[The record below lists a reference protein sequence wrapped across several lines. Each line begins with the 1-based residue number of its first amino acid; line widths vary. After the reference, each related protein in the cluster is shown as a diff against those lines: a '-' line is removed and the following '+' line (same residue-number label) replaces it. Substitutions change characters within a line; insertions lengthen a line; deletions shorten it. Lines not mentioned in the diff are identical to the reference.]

1 MKRRVLQTII
11 AIFLLFGLAQPALA
25 FTTPTAQPDTG
36 GYTGHITCNKYPV
49 LRKPTPSVLIAN
61 RFSAEERHALAK
73 LLWGEARGI
82 PSDTERAAVVW
93 VVLNR
98 VDSNDPYYPDT
109 ILGVVKQ
116 KGQFAGYNPNHP
128 VDEHLLW
135 LVDDV
140 LYRWATDGEGRVLP
154 SDYLFFASK
163 ASENYAHNYF
173 RRLFND
179 PGPRWDWSL
188 PSPYET

>member
-1 MKRRVLQTII
+1 MTKPII
-11 AIFLLFGLAQPALA
+11 AVLMAAQMMFNAAPLAIAVSTDAGSDMRPVMVELVKAAKKPSREEVMAQ
-25 FTTPTAQPDTG
+25 FT
-36 GYTGHITCNKYPV
+36 V
-49 LRKPTPSVLIAN
+49 
-61 RFSAEERHALAK
+61 EERHALAK

-82 PSDTERAAVVW
+82 PSDTEKAAVIW
-93 VVLNR
+93 CVLNR
-98 VDSNDPYYPDT
+98 VDSDDPYYPNT

-116 KGQFAGYNPNHP
+116 KGQFAGYNPQHP

-173 RRLFND
+173 RKLFKD
-179 PGPRWDWSL
+179 PDPRWDWSL

>member
-1 MKRRVLQTII
+1 MTKPII
-11 AIFLLFGLAQPALA
+11 AVLMAAQMMFNAAPLAIAVSTDAGSDMRPVMVALVKA
-25 FTTPTAQPDTG
+25 AKKPSREEVMAQFT
-36 GYTGHITCNKYPV
+36 V
-49 LRKPTPSVLIAN
+49 
-61 RFSAEERHALAK
+61 EERHALAK

-82 PSDTERAAVVW
+82 PSDTEKAAVIW
-93 VVLNR
+93 CVLNR
-98 VDSNDPYYPDT
+98 VDSEDPYYPDT

-116 KGQFAGYNPNHP
+116 PGQFAGYNPKHP

-154 SDYLFFASK
+154 KEYLFFASK

-173 RRLFND
+173 RKLFKD
-179 PGPRWDWSL
+179 PDPRWDWSL

>member
-1 MKRRVLQTII
+1 MTKPII
-11 AIFLLFGLAQPALA
+11 AVIMAAQIM
-25 FTTPTAQPDTG
+25 FNTAPMAIAVSCDTG
-36 GYTGHITCNKYPV
+36 GGTGTHFAWTVKTTK
-49 LRKPTPSVLIAN
+49 KPNCDEVMAQ
-61 RFSAEERHALAK
+61 FSEEERFALAK

-98 VDSNDPYYPDT
+98 VDSDDPYYPDT

-116 KGQFAGYNPNHP
+116 KGQFAGYSPNHP

-140 LYRWATDGEGRVLP
+140 LWRWATGGEGRVLP

-163 ASENYAHNYF
+163 ASEGYAHNYF
-173 RRLFND
+173 RKLFND

>member
-1 MKRRVLQTII
+1 MNAAIAWVMASMMLFSAQTAI
-11 AIFLLFGLAQPALA
+11 AIEQTGVETHINAETLSVVSKDEVLAQ
-25 FTTPTAQPDTG
+25 FT
-36 GYTGHITCNKYPV
+36 K
-49 LRKPTPSVLIAN
+49 
-61 RFSAEERHALAK
+61 EERHALAK

-82 PSDTERAAVVW
+82 DSDTEKAAVIW
-93 VVLNR
+93 CVLNR
-98 VDSNDPYYPDT
+98 VDSDDPYYPDT

-116 KGQFAGYNPNHP
+116 KSQFAGYNPKHP

-140 LYRWATDGEGRVLP
+140 LYRWATDGDGRVLP
-154 SDYLFFASK
+154 SEYLFFASK
-163 ASENYAHNYF
+163 ASEGYAHNYF
-173 RRLFND
+173 RKLFND